1 MEAKLSMWSSY
12 YIDLNPYEMVLE
24 LEKNGYEYSEL
35 SDEHGLTLLN
45 ENDDEVLTGK
55 RFKDFRVFGKRA
67 KQYSKAIICCS
78 S

>member
-55 RFKDFRVFGKRA
+55 RFK
-67 KQYSKAIICCS
+67 
-78 S
+78 